1 MLYTFGDCELD
12 TDLYILRR
20 ADQVLHLSPKVFQ
33 VLIYLLEHRDR
44 VIDKDEL
51 CAQMWPEQFIADAT
65 LESALRAV
73 RQVVGDSGHAQ
84 RVIQTRRGHG
94 YRFVAPVIQH
104 IARSPD
110 TEAQTA
116 SAPPSTGESSQLATV
131 PPEETG
137 PEVGHVASGA
147 EHRHLT
153 VLSCDLVDS
162 TALVTNLDPE
172 TLREVVRACHDAC
185 AAVVRRFDGSV
196 AQRLGE
202 SWLVYFGYPQAH
214 EDDAQRAVH
223 AGLALVQAMAQV
235 RARFQHLGVTGL
247 DAALQIRVGID
258 TGLVVVGELGEG
270 ADDTPL
276 ALGTPPHLAARLQG
290 LAAPQTVVFSA
301 ATYRLVQ
308 GWFACQAL
316 GTQLLQGFAQP
327 VTIYRVLGDSG
338 VQSRLEVASA
348 RGLTPL
354 VGREREV
361 GLLLER
367 WAQVKDGQGQ
377 VVVLSGEAG
386 IGKSRLVQAVKE
398 HIAGEPHV
406 HWECRGSSYHQHS
419 AMYPVIDLLQRV
431 LQVQRD
437 DTPLEKL
444 HKLEE
449 ALAAYGVSLPKVVP
463 LLASLLSV
471 LLRDNNLSPEEHKQ
485 QTIEALVTLLLTLAA
500 RQPVLII
507 VEDLHWVDPSTLE
520 LLSLLIDQVPAAR
533 VGVLFTCRPEFCP
546 PWRLH
551 EHLTLLTL
559 GRLSSAQVEQ
569 MVEYLAQGKTL
580 PAAVREQIV
589 TKTDGVP
596 LFVEELTTMVLESAW
611 FAEPGDQAT
620 VTGSSPPLDIPTTLY
635 DSLIARLDRLGVAK
649 EVAQL
654 GTVLGRTFSYELLQA
669 VAPFDATTLQKAL
682 AQLVKAGLLLQRGL
696 PPQVTYIFKHALI
709 QQAAY
714 QALLHST
721 RRQHHQRIAQVLAA
735 RFPEI
740 VEMHPE
746 LLAQHYTEAGWY
758 VEALPYWQQAGQ
770 RACERSAYE
779 EAVVHFTTA
788 LEGLKTVPE
797 IPERPQLEY
806 ALQAA
811 LDSAFMALKGH
822 THTPA
827 EQV

>member
-1 MLYTFGDCELD
+1 MIYAFGDCELD

-20 ADQVLHLSPKVFQ
+20 AGQVVRLSPKVFQ

-44 VIDKDEL
+44 IIDKDEL
-51 CAQMWPEQFIADAT
+51 CAQVWPEQFIADAT

-73 RQVVGDSGHAQ
+73 RQAVGDSGHAQ
-84 RVIQTRRGHG
+84 RVIQTRRGYG
-94 YRFVAPVIQH
+94 YRFVASVIKH
-104 IARSPD
+104 IVRSPD
-110 TEAQTA
+110 AEARTA
-116 SAPPSTGESSQLATV
+116 SDPPSTGESSQPATV

-137 PEVGHVASGA
+137 PDVRRAASGA

-185 AAVVRRFDGSV
+185 LAVVRRFDGSV

-247 DAALQIRVGID
+247 DEALQIRVGID
-258 TGLVVVGELGEG
+258 TGLAVVGELGEG

-290 LAAPQTVVFSA
+290 LAAPQTVVVSA

-327 VTIYRVLGDSG
+327 VTVYRVLGDSG
-338 VQSRLEVASA
+338 AQSRLEVASA

-361 GLLLER
+361 GFLLER
-367 WAQVKDGQGQ
+367 WAQVKDEQGQ
-377 VVVLSGEAG
+377 VVVISGEAG

-398 HIAGEPHV
+398 HIADEPHV
-406 HWECRGSSYHQHS
+406 CWECRGSLYYQHS
-419 AMYPVIDLLQRV
+419 AMYPVIDLLQRA
-431 LQVQRD
+431 LRVQRD

-444 HKLEE
+444 RKLED

-471 LLRDNNLSPEEHKQ
+471 LLRDNNLSPEEQKQ
-485 QTIEALVTLLLTLAA
+485 QTIEALVMLLLTLAA

-533 VGVLFTCRPEFCP
+533 LGVLLTCRPEFRP
-546 PWRLH
+546 PWGLH

-569 MVEYLAQGKTL
+569 IVEYLAQGKTL
-580 PAAVREQIV
+580 PATVRQQIV

-611 FAEPGDQAT
+611 FAEPGGRAT
-620 VTGSSPPLDIPTTLY
+620 VTGSSSPLDIPATLY
-635 DSLIARLDRLGVAK
+635 DSLIARLDRLGVTK

-654 GTVLGRTFSYELLQA
+654 GAVLGRTFSYELLQA
-669 VAPFDATTLQKAL
+669 VAPFDATTLQRAL
-682 AQLVKAGLLLQRGL
+682 AQLVEAGLLLQRGL

-721 RRQHHQRIAQVLAA
+721 RRQHHQRIAQVMAA
-735 RFPEI
+735 RFPQI

-746 LLAQHYTEAGWY
+746 LLAQHYTEAGRY

-770 RACERSAYE
+770 RACERSAYA

-797 IPERPQLEY
+797 IPELPQLEH

-811 LDSAFMALKGH
+811 LDSAFMALKRH
-822 THTPA
+822 THTPVD
-827 EQV
+827 QV

>member
-1 MLYTFGDCELD
+1 MIYAFGDCELD
-12 TDLYILRR
+12 IDLYVLRR
-20 ADQVLHLSPKVFQ
+20 ADQVVHLSPKVFQ
-33 VLIYLLEHRDR
+33 VLMYLLEHRDR
-44 VIDKDEL
+44 VVDKDEL
-51 CAQMWPEQFIADAT
+51 CEQVWPEQFIATAT
-65 LESALRAV
+65 LESTLRAV
-73 RQVVGDSGHAQ
+73 RQAVGDSGHTQ
-84 RVIQTRRGHG
+84 GVIRTLHGHG
-94 YRFVAPVIQH
+94 YRFVAPLMERIVRR
-104 IARSPD
+104 AD
-110 TEAQTA
+110 AATQTA
-116 SAPPSTGESSQLATV
+116 SAPPSTGALSQPATV
-131 PPEETG
+131 PPEET
-137 PEVGHVASGA
+137 ESKAGHAASGA

-162 TALVTNLDPE
+162 TALVTSLDPE
-172 TLREVVRACHDAC
+172 TLREVVRAYHDAC

-202 SWLVYFGYPQAH
+202 SWLVYFGYPRAH
-214 EDDAQRAVH
+214 EDDAQRAIH
-223 AGLALVQAMAQV
+223 AGLALVHAMAQV
-235 RARFQHLGVTGL
+235 RARLQHLGVTGL
-247 DAALQIRVGID
+247 DEALQIRVGID
-258 TGLVVVGELGEG
+258 SGLVVVGEVGES

-290 LAAPQTVVFSA
+290 LAAPQTVMLSA

-316 GTQLLQGFAQP
+316 GTQSLQGFAQP
-327 VTIYRVLGDSG
+327 IAAYRVLEDSG

-386 IGKSRLVQAVKE
+386 IGKSRLVQVVKE
-398 HIAGEPHV
+398 HVAGEPHV
-406 HWECRGSSYHQHS
+406 RWECRGSLYHQHS
-419 AMYPVIDLLQRV
+419 AMYPVIDLLQRA
-431 LQVQRD
+431 LRVQRD

-444 HKLEE
+444 RKLED

-471 LLRDNNLSPEEHKQ
+471 LLRDNNLSPEEQKQ
-485 QTIEALVTLLLTLAA
+485 QTMEALVTLLLTLAA

-520 LLSLLIDQVPAAR
+520 LLSLLIGQVPAAR
-533 VGVLFTCRPEFCP
+533 VGVLLTCRPEFRL
-546 PWRLH
+546 PWGLH

-559 GRLSSAQVEQ
+559 GRLSSAQAEQ
-569 MVEYLAQGKTL
+569 MVEGVTRGKTL
-580 PAAVREQIV
+580 PAAVREQII

-596 LFVEELTTMVLESAW
+596 LFVEELTTMVLESEW
-611 FAEPGDQAT
+611 FAEHGDQTT
-620 VTGSSPPLDIPTTLY
+620 VTGSSPLMDIPATLY

-649 EVAQL
+649 VVAQL
-654 GTVLGRTFSYELLQA
+654 GAVLGRTFPYELLQA
-669 VAPFDATTLQKAL
+669 VAPFDAIILQRAL
-682 AQLVKAGLLLQRGL
+682 AQLVEAGLLLQRGL

-746 LLAQHYTEAGWY
+746 LLAQHYTEAGWR

-770 RACERSAYE
+770 RACERSAYA
-779 EAVVHFTTA
+779 EAVAHFTTA
-788 LEGLKTVPE
+788 LEALKTVPE
-797 IPERPQLEY
+797 MPEHPQLER

-811 LDSAFMALKGH
+811 LDSALLALKGH

>member
-20 ADQVLHLSPKVFQ
+20 AGQVVHLSPKVFQ

-44 VIDKDEL
+44 VIAKDEL
-51 CAQMWPEQFIADAT
+51 CVQVWPEQFIADAT

-73 RQVVGDSGHAQ
+73 RQAVGDSGHAQ
-84 RVIQTRRGHG
+84 RVIQTRRGYG
-94 YRFVAPVIQH
+94 YRFVASVIKH
-104 IARSPD
+104 IAQSPD
-110 TEAQTA
+110 AEARTA
-116 SAPPSTGESSQLATV
+116 SFPPYTGESSQPATV

-137 PEVGHVASGA
+137 PEVGHAASGA

-235 RARFQHLGVTGL
+235 QTRFQYLGVTGL
-247 DAALQIRVGID
+247 DEALQIRVGID

-270 ADDTPL
+270 ADNTPL

-290 LAAPQTVVFSA
+290 LAAPQTVVLSA

-327 VTIYRVLGDSG
+327 VTVYRVLGDSG

-361 GLLLER
+361 EFLLER
-367 WAQVKDGQGQ
+367 WAQVKDEQGQ

-398 HIAGEPHV
+398 HIADEPHV
-406 HWECRGSSYHQHS
+406 RWECCGSLYHQHS
-419 AMYPVIDLLQRV
+419 AMYPVIDLLQRA
-431 LQVQRD
+431 LRVQRD

-444 HKLEE
+444 RKLED

-471 LLRDNNLSPEEHKQ
+471 LLRDNNLSPEEQKQ
-485 QTIEALVTLLLTLAA
+485 QTIEALVMLLLTLAA

-533 VGVLFTCRPEFCP
+533 VGVLLTCRPEFRP
-546 PWRLH
+546 PWGLH

-569 MVEYLAQGKTL
+569 IVEYLAQGKTL
-580 PAAVREQIV
+580 PATVREQIV

-611 FAEPGDQAT
+611 FTEHGDQAT
-620 VTGSSPPLDIPTTLY
+620 VTGSSSSLDIPATLY
-635 DSLIARLDRLGVAK
+635 DSLIARLDRLGVTK

-654 GTVLGRTFSYELLQA
+654 GAVLGRTFSYELLQA
-669 VAPFDATTLQKAL
+669 VAPFDATTLQRAL

-709 QQAAY
+709 QQTAY

-735 RFPEI
+735 QFPEI

-746 LLAQHYTEAGWY
+746 LLAQHYTEAGQC

-770 RACERSAYE
+770 RACERSAYA

-797 IPERPQLEY
+797 IPERPQLEH

-811 LDSAFMALKGH
+811 LDKVSFLMG
-822 THTPA
+822 
-827 EQV
+827 